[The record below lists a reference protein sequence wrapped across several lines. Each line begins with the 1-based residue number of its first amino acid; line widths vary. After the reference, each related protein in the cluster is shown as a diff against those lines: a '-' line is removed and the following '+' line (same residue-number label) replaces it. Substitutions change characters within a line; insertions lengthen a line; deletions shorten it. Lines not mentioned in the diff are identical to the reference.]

1 MHTAVFHAEPWTSPG
16 AQAPRLSLHRRTR
29 FFARAFAE
37 LFGDAPESDAKAV
50 LNAAFDLFDDNNDG
64 LVDGA
69 ELAAGLGSLCGGR
82 HDVKVRLCFDLFDAD
97 NDGYL
102 DEWEVRRYLRSVYRT
117 APGQDLLDEDGER
130 VRPEDLAAATA
141 SISSA
146 SRAAP

>member
-1 MHTAVFHAEPWTSPG
+1 MTITTA
-16 AQAPRLSLHRRTR
+16 
-29 FFARAFAE
+29 
-37 LFGDAPESDAKAV
+37 
-50 LNAAFDLFDDNNDG
+50 

-130 VRPEDLAAATA
+130 VRPEDQLPQQLLPSYGRRT
-141 SISSA
+141 
-146 SRAAP
+146 RMVMVV